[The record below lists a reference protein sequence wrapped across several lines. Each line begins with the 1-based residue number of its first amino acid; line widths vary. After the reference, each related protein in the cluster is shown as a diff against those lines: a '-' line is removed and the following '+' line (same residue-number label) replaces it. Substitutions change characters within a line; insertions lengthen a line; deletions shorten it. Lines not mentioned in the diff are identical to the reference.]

1 MRCVFVCVVL
11 WCHCV
16 IDNVCLC
23 VYVLVCCCVG
33 VSVCLYMCL
42 SVCLCLRFVYLG
54 ACMFTC
60 MCMCMCVSACLC
72 AFVFVCGGPAG
83 DSAGD
88 SARHTGGRHK
98 QFGRTVRLLLLI
110 LAVRRGPRIHFRT
123 FFPSLKGTV
132 GEKKMEMEISTFSR
146 GNLEASI
153 HEASAPQAPKPP
165 STPQHLACKRLFRK
179 VGFRN
184 TSRRTY

>member
-1 MRCVFVCVVL
+1 MRWCVCVSVYASVCVL
-11 WCHCV
+11 V
-16 IDNVCLC
+16 PALC
-23 VYVLVCCCVG
+23 VLGRLYV
-33 VSVCLYMCL
+33 Y
-42 SVCLCLRFVYLG
+42 VYVYVYV
-54 ACMFTC
+54 
-60 MCMCMCVSACLC
+60 CVSACLC